1 MASIWNEPPEEPNV
15 LRRLLLILIVLPVS
29 AGLVLLAVANRH
41 AVPLV
46 VDPFA
51 GTDAFSLD
59 VPLFLV
65 VFGAAIVGVL
75 LGGVA
80 VWLGQGRWRRTARSA
95 SREARQAKAEAEG
108 LRAALAARTA
118 PSGGQESGPA
128 RPALADRRD
137 AA

>member
-46 VDPFA
+46 IDPFA
-51 GTDAFSLD
+51 GTDALSLD

-80 VWLGQGRWRRTARSA
+80 VWLGQGHWRRTARSA

-118 PSGGQESGPA
+118 PASWPEGVPA